1 MVSLGTVAA
10 IRRYPVKSMLGEDL
24 QAAPVTASGLEGDR
38 TVAVI
43 DQQTGIVA
51 TAKHPRLWRGLLAFT
66 ARWND
71 GSPRITLPDG
81 TSIGADDDAAGRV
94 LTQLLHREVLL
105 STERP
110 DGAVVQRAD
119 PEDVITGGE
128 NADVPYATLRIGAGT
143 PGATFVDFAP
153 VHLITSATL
162 ARVGAEAIRYR
173 PNLVLDTP
181 DSAPFAENDWA
192 GHDISIG
199 LVRLRVIMATPR
211 CAVPTL
217 AHGALPRDTDA
228 VRTLLRHNRIPVPDH
243 GTQPCLG
250 VYAQVLHDGT
260 VTIGDHAALTG
271 EPSGT
276 SPRRWLSQGRLPEA
290 GDHSQERYHRQ

>member
-1 MVSLGTVAA
+1 MVSLGIVAS

-24 QAAPVTASGLEGDR
+24 QAAALTASGLEGDR

-51 TAKHPRLWRGLLAFT
+51 SAKRPMLWRGMLACA

-71 GSPRITLPDG
+71 GSPRITLPDR
-81 TSIGADDDAAGRV
+81 TSIAADDDAASRV
-94 LTQLLHREVLL
+94 LSHLLHREVLL

-110 DGAVVQRAD
+110 AGAAVQRPD
-119 PEDVITGGE
+119 PEDVITSGE
-128 NADVPYATLRIGAGT
+128 NADVPYGTLEIGAGT
-143 PGATFVDFAP
+143 PGATFVDYAP
-153 VHLITSATL
+153 VHLVTSATL

-199 LVRLRVIMATPR
+199 PVRLRVIMATPR

-217 AHGALPRDTDA
+217 AHGVLPRDAGA
-228 VRTLLRHNRIPVPDH
+228 VRTLLQHNRIPVPDH

-250 VYAQVLHDGT
+250 AYAQVLHDGT
-260 VTIGDHAALTG
+260 ITLGDHAALT
-271 EPSGT
+271 
-276 SPRRWLSQGRLPEA
+276 
-290 GDHSQERYHRQ
+290 